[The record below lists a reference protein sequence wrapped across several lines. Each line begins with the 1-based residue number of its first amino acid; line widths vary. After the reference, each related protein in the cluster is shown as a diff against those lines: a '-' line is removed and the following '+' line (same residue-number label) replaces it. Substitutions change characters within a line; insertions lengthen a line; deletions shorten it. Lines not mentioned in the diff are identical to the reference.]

1 MVSSLDD
8 QLAELSEYFTL
19 MITSVDRLDVVE
31 IGSPNTSVITIED
44 NDGACVCACVCTLE
58 CHGWVESFI
67 YVCTQ
72 YERLSL
78 NASSICMQWHI
89 CTYNMTC
96 MYMYMHKVLYNV
108 FTCSCSADVC
118 STKLHCHWGQ
128 FSQYHIESSSSFW
141 RLWLYLHCDSPVHEW
156 VSYWWV
162 CFCCSNCQG
171 LVILDITFTSQWS
184 FPFSSQQLAMTIHLV
199 RTLWTSLLVKHQP
212 PWWCL
217 PWTTTQQSY
226 QSTSVWRLP
235 PLTN

>member
-1 MVSSLDD
+1 MVIISLSLSTASYDYTPGPYTVSFTAGQMYATFMVSSLDD

-78 NASSICMQWHI
+78 NASTICMQWHI

-96 MYMYMHKVLYNV
+96 MYMYMHKVLYNF

-118 STKLHCHWGQ
+118 STKLHCH
-128 FSQYHIESSSSFW
+128 
-141 RLWLYLHCDSPVHEW
+141 
-156 VSYWWV
+156 
-162 CFCCSNCQG
+162 
-171 LVILDITFTSQWS
+171 
-184 FPFSSQQLAMTIHLV
+184 
-199 RTLWTSLLVKHQP
+199 
-212 PWWCL
+212 
-217 PWTTTQQSY
+217 
-226 QSTSVWRLP
+226 
-235 PLTN
+235 